1 MFDHGLDEHPVNPKT
16 LEIGTGYADSS
27 DILDIPK
34 SESWYAPDDID
45 VSRKKRLASDSE
57 DSRYSVKVT
66 DFGYSTQYAGVD
78 DLIFMPKSEPWC
90 APEWHHRGFTPA
102 QATKMD
108 SYSFGLVVLWLL
120 CYSTEE
126 DSVRQFRID
135 LNQESDDVLS
145 LAYRRIEHVRSAQKF
160 MLRRFFE
167 NTLAFNASD
176 RCANFLHLRD
186 LLGSE
191 LYAPDHFYCERG

>member
-1 MFDHGLDEHPVNPKT
+1 MFDHGLDEHPVKVKT
-16 LEIGTGYADSS
+16 LEIGTGYADPT
-27 DILDIPK
+27 DALDIPK
-34 SESWYAPDDID
+34 SEPWYAPDDID
-45 VSRKKRLASDSE
+45 VSPKKPPASDNE
-57 DSRYSVKVT
+57 ASRYSVKVT

-78 DLIFMPKSEPWC
+78 DLIFMPKSEPWY

-120 CYSTEE
+120 CYSMEE
-126 DSVRQFRID
+126 DSVRRLRSD
-135 LNQESDDVLS
+135 LSQESDDVLS
-145 LAYRRIEHVRSAQKF
+145 LAYRRIEHVRSTKKF

-167 NTLAFNASD
+167 NTLTFNASD
-176 RCANFLHLRD
+176 RCADFFHLRD

-191 LYAPDHFYCERG
+191 SYAPDPFYRE